1 MQNESSTVDY
11 LARLIAFDT
20 TSRNSNLELI
30 EFVQSLLER
39 RGIQSELTFDSDKRK
54 ANLYATLGEGKQPGV
69 VLSGHTDVVPVEGQQ
84 WSSDPFRAVIKDDG
98 RLYGRGS
105 CDMKGFI
112 AICLAKID
120 DILDADLATPVH
132 LAFSYDEEVGCIGI
146 KGLIEALQK
155 KPIKPRA
162 CIIGEP
168 TDMTVVKA
176 HKGML
181 FKRCCVTGKS
191 AHSSLVTQGVNA
203 VMVAANTLSYIDSIA
218 RRIQREGP
226 FDDAFDP
233 PFTTLHA
240 GVIRGGTVN
249 NIIPDECQFDFE
261 IRNLP
266 DHPALPIFNE
276 IEHYVQQELLPGMRA
291 VSPQA
296 GIHWETLAE
305 FPGLDTPIDAPVV
318 AMVSDLLATSQQP
331 GKVSY
336 GTEGGQFQSAGIP
349 TVVCGPGSIEQAHKP
364 DEYIELSQLT
374 KGEQFIAALIHA
386 LD

>member
-1 MQNESSTVDY
+1 
-11 LARLIAFDT
+11 
-20 TSRNSNLELI
+20 
-30 EFVQSLLER
+30 
-39 RGIQSELTFDSDKRK
+39 
-54 ANLYATLGEGKQPGV
+54 
-69 VLSGHTDVVPVEGQQ
+69 
-84 WSSDPFRAVIKDDG
+84 
-98 RLYGRGS
+98 
-105 CDMKGFI
+105 
-112 AICLAKID
+112 
-120 DILDADLATPVH
+120 
-132 LAFSYDEEVGCIGI
+132 
-146 KGLIEALQK
+146 
-155 KPIKPRA
+155 
-162 CIIGEP
+162 
-168 TDMTVVKA
+168 MTVVRA

-203 VMVAANTLSYIDSIA
+203 VTVAANTLSHIDSIA

-305 FPGLDTPIDAPVV
+305 FPGLDTPIDAPVI